1 MDIDNALRRCSLCAH
16 LNESELAAIA
26 EISSTR
32 SVVRNGMLFLE
43 GDPAD
48 GFFSLVEGKVRI
60 YKASPE
66 GREYTIHIISAGQ
79 LFAEAAIFQGSS
91 YPANCIALE
100 DSVVIYFPK
109 SEFVDLLARM
119 PEISLKIIG
128 SLSAF
133 LREYNQMVENL
144 SLKEVPARL
153 ASYLLGEYDR
163 TPGEVVV
170 LRMSKTALSTKLG
183 TASETLS
190 RNLRKFSDLGI
201 IQVDNKE
208 ITILDP
214 ARLAAIADGQKI

>member
-1 MDIDNALRRCSLCAH
+1 
-16 LNESELAAIA
+16 
-26 EISSTR
+26 
-32 SVVRNGMLFLE
+32 MLFLE

-153 ASYLLGEYDR
+153 ASYLLNEYDR

-170 LRMSKTALSTKLG
+170 LRMSKAALSTKLG

-190 RNLRKFSDLGI
+190 RNLRKFSNLRVI
-201 IQVDNKE
+201 RVDNKE

>member
-26 EISSTR
+26 KISSIR
-32 SVVRNGMLFLE
+32 SVARNGMLFLE

-109 SEFVDLLARM
+109 SEFVDLL
-119 PEISLKIIG
+119 
-128 SLSAF
+128 
-133 LREYNQMVENL
+133 
-144 SLKEVPARL
+144 
-153 ASYLLGEYDR
+153 
-163 TPGEVVV
+163 
-170 LRMSKTALSTKLG
+170 
-183 TASETLS
+183 
-190 RNLRKFSDLGI
+190 
-201 IQVDNKE
+201 
-208 ITILDP
+208 
-214 ARLAAIADGQKI
+214 